1 MKPEFA
7 KFLTP
12 ESILQLEGA
21 TKKAVLDEIV
31 DFAATKCTMDENQ
44 LREAIWKREKMMTTG
59 VGQGLALP
67 HIRVPGF
74 PQPLVIIGICKT
86 PISDYK
92 SLDNEPIKLIVFIA
106 ADENDQEAYLKL
118 LGSVSFK
125 LKDAKVVE
133 SILEVGKNKRKVHA
147 LLTKD

>member
-7 KFLTP
+7 KHL
-12 ESILQLEGA
+12 SADLIIHIEGD
-21 TKKAVLDEIV
+21 TKKQALDEII
-31 DFAATKCTMDENQ
+31 DFAATKCTLDEDQ

-74 PQPLVIIGICKT
+74 PQPLVIIGICKK
-86 PISDYK
+86 PIADYK
-92 SLDNEPIKLIVFIA
+92 SLDNEPIKLVVFIA

-118 LGSVSFK
+118 LGSVSYK
-125 LKDAKVVE
+125 LKDSKMVE
-133 SILEVGKNKRKVHA
+133 SILEVAKNKKKVHA

>member
-12 ESILQLEGA
+12 ESIIQLEGA

-92 SLDNEPIKLIVFIA
+92 SLDNEPIKLVVFIA

-147 LLTKD
+147 LLTKE

>member
-1 MKPEFA
+1 MKPDFA
-7 KFLTP
+7 KYLTP
-12 ESILQLEGA
+12 ELIIHLEGE
-21 TKKAVLDEIV
+21 TKKQALDEIIN
-31 DFAATKCTMDENQ
+31 FAATKCTLDEDQ

-74 PQPLVIIGICKT
+74 PQPLVIIAICKK
-86 PISDYK
+86 PIVDYK

-118 LGSVSFK
+118 LGSVSYR
-125 LKDAKVVE
+125 LKDVNVIE
-133 SILEVGKNKRKVHA
+133 SIMEVSKNKKKIHA
-147 LLTKD
+147 ILTKE

>member
-7 KFLTP
+7 KFLAP
-12 ESILQLEGA
+12 ESIIQLEGA
-21 TKKAVLDEIV
+21 TKKAVLDEII
-31 DFAATKCTMDENQ
+31 DFAATKCTMDHDQ
-44 LREAIWKREKMMTTG
+44 LREAVWKREKMMTTG

-92 SLDNEPIKLIVFIA
+92 SLDNEPIKLVVFIA

-125 LKDAKVVE
+125 LKDASVVA

-147 LLTKD
+147 ILTKD

>member
-1 MKPEFA
+1 MKPEFT

-12 ESILQLEGA
+12 ESIIQLEGG
-21 TKKAVLDEIV
+21 TKKAVLDEII
-31 DFAATKCTMDENQ
+31 DFAATKCTMDEEQ
-44 LREAIWKREKMMTTG
+44 LRAAIWKREKMMTTG

-125 LKDAKVVE
+125 LKDSKVVE

-147 LLTKD
+147 ILTKE